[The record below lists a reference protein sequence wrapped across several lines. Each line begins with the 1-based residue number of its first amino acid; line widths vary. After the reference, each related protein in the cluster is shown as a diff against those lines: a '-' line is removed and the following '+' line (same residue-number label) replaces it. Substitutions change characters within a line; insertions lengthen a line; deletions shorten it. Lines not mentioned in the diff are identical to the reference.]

1 MDERLKRVMAETFE
15 VDAERI
21 DTHTAPDTLTAWD
34 SLRHMS
40 LILALEREFGIEF
53 DEEEI
58 PELSSYELLRE
69 AIAAKLATT

>member
-1 MDERLKRVMAETFE
+1 MKRVMAETFE
-15 VDAERI
+15 VDAQRI
-21 DTHTAPDTLTAWD
+21 DEHTAPDTLAAWD

-53 DEEEI
+53 DEEAI
-58 PELSSYELLRE
+58 PELSSYTLLRE